1 MPLHDNDPIVAIA
14 TAPGRGGIG
23 VVRVSGG
30 RATRG
35 GMQPLDWLVPGVV
48 ALPPGR
54 ALVPRHAHYGA
65 FPDARGRPIDRG
77 IALLFAAPHSY
88 TGEHVLELQAHGGP
102 VVLQMLVARC
112 IEIARAAGVP
122 LRLAEPGEFTRRAF
136 LNDKLDLAQA
146 EAVADLIAAQ
156 TVAAARGAAASLD
169 GRFSA
174 DIHALV
180 EALTSLRLLVEATL
194 DFPEEEIDFLQASDA
209 LGQLGRIE
217 GQLDAL
223 LARARHGALLRD
235 GLRVVLAGVPN
246 AGKSSLLNALAG
258 TEVAIVTPVAGT
270 TRDRVE
276 QTLAIDGIPLVIVD
290 TAGLRETD
298 DHVEAI
304 GIERSWDAIARA
316 DLVLHVHDLAAAD
329 PAADAAENAAIAAR
343 FPRGV
348 PVLKVFNKVDLA
360 QAGGELADAC
370 TGGLAGAASAADGVF
385 ISARAGTGLDELRRR
400 VLEAVGVPQAQEGTI
415 TARERHLEALRAA
428 RGHLEQARANVTGGC
443 LDDGYCVADGG
454 ALLSDAHLDLFAE
467 ELRLAQ
473 EVLGSITGAVTA
485 DDLLGKIFSSFCIGK

>member
-1 MPLHDNDPIVAIA
+1 MPLHDDDPIIAIA

-23 VVRVSGG
+23 VVRISGG
-30 RATRG
+30 SSLTAG
-35 GMQPLDWLVPGVV
+35 AQALDWLVRAIVD
-48 ALPPGR
+48 LPPGR

-65 FPDARGRPIDRG
+65 FRDAAGHAIDRG

-112 IEIARAAGVP
+112 IEIARAAGIA

-146 EAVADLIAAQ
+146 EAVADLIEAQ
-156 TVAAARGAAASLD
+156 TIAAARGAAASLD

-180 EALTSLRLLVEATL
+180 ESLTRLRLLVEATL

-209 LGQLGRIE
+209 LGQLARIE
-217 GQLDAL
+217 AELDAL

-258 TEVAIVTPVAGT
+258 AEVAIVTPVAGT

-290 TAGLRETD
+290 TAGLRETRD
-298 DHVEAI
+298 QVEAI
-304 GIERSWDAIARA
+304 GIERSWAAIARA
-316 DLVLHVHDLAAAD
+316 DLVVHVHDLAAAD
-329 PAADAAENAAIAAR
+329 PVADAAENAAIAAR
-343 FPRGV
+343 FPAGV
-348 PVLKVFNKVDLA
+348 PVLDVFNKIDLA
-360 QAGGELADAC
+360 AARDA
-370 TGGLAGAASAADGVF
+370 AGVF
-385 ISARAGTGLDELRRR
+385 ISARAGLGLDELRARM
-400 VLEAVGVPQAQEGTI
+400 LDAVGVPQAQEGTI

-428 RGHLEQARANVTGGC
+428 RGHLEVARSNVTG
-443 LDDGYCVADGG
+443 VAMTPGG
-454 ALLSDAHLDLFAE
+454 SARSSPEAISAAAAALSDAHLDLFAE

-473 EVLGSITGAVTA
+473 DALASITGAFSA
-485 DDLLGKIFSSFCIGK
+485 DDLLGRIFSSFCIGK